1 MADNI
6 AMVLLQSRHKTMSV
20 FDTTGIGA
28 SHPRTATNVRDIG
41 VARILNRSSRH
52 IRLHYGY
59 GATRRGASANMSP
72 KAPTLRYVSLLSGS
86 QLQSYDFFFQ
96 MKLLFIR
103 NSEMFYPTSRNICF
117 SVASGR
123 IFRNCSTS
131 FSKEASGG
139 QSFLQKSFPQRAS
152 GVFRRD
158 QPQPYSLPR
167 LSTGYTKSS
176 VTI

>member
-1 MADNI
+1 MADNK
-6 AMVLLQSRHKTMSV
+6 ATLLLRSRHKIMSEI
-20 FDTTGIGA
+20 DTANIGA
-28 SHPRTATNVRDIG
+28 FHPRTATNAHDTG
-41 VARILNRSSRH
+41 VARILHRSSRH
-52 IRLHYGY
+52 IRLRYGY
-59 GATRRGASANMSP
+59 GATRKGASANMLP
-72 KAPTLRYVSLLSGS
+72 KAPMLRYVSLLSGS

-139 QSFLQKSFPQRAS
+139 QFFLQKSFPQSAS

-167 LSTGYTKSS
+167 LSSGYTKSS
-176 VTI
+176 VTM